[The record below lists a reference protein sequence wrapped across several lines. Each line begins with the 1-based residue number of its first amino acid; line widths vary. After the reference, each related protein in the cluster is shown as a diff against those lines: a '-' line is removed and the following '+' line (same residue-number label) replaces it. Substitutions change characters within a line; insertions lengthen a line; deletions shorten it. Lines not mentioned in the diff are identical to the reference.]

1 MQQMQTV
8 IHGHAIPY
16 TMASIP
22 IGKCR
27 LDPKN
32 PRIQYV
38 IAQRNPTTLIT
49 EAELEQ
55 LLWKKDSVKAL
66 AQAIMQNGG
75 VRDHV
80 IVLTLDD
87 GDFLILEGNCRAT
100 CLRHLSKE
108 YPNDFRFSHLP
119 AMIFKS
125 LTDEQLA
132 IFLAQIHISGKI
144 AWDAYEKAKSV
155 FDLHT
160 KYGKPYEWLA
170 MDLRMSKSQI
180 KHLLESYQMMEEF
193 LNKYPT
199 ESIRKFS
206 RFAEAL
212 KKKVLRE
219 RLEKDPVF
227 KDTFFE
233 WLKTDKL
240 TDNYHIRELP
250 RVLVNP
256 SALDALVKG
265 TFDDAYS
272 IILKSDPALES
283 YLFSSIKSAI
293 ENLKGAS
300 LTEINELNSDPKK
313 ISMLQELYAATQ
325 DLASVS
331 KVQLI

>member
-8 IHGHAIPY
+8 IQGQAIPY
-16 TMASIP
+16 SIASIP
-22 IGKCR
+22 IEKCR

-38 IAQRNPTTLIT
+38 IAQRNPATLIT

-66 AQAIMQNGG
+66 AQSIQQNGG

-80 IVLTLDD
+80 IVLVLEN
-87 GDFLILEGNCRAT
+87 GEFLILEGNCRAT

-108 YPNDFRFSHLP
+108 YPNDFRFSHIP
-119 AMIFKS
+119 AMIFQN

-132 IFLAQIHISGKI
+132 IFLAEIHVSGKI

-193 LNKYPT
+193 LHKYPT

-219 RLEKDPVF
+219 KMEKDPVF

-250 RVLVNP
+250 KVLENP

-265 TFDDAYS
+265 TFDDAYA

-300 LTEINELNSDPKK
+300 LTEINELNSDSKK
-313 ISMLQELYAATQ
+313 ISMLQELYTATR

-331 KVQLI
+331 KVQLV